1 MWVENLKVGNTLSRS
16 MVCWFVFIF
25 FFAYDDSLHGLAC
38 VSGWH
43 LDVWPFAALHVIV
56 CMCCIHAWNC
66 VFICAASGLDHIVY
80 SAPGLHGDSCKR
92 CECVWDRSREIT
104 RGNYSVLRLRRVVRL
119 LSAKCDSKQVFA
131 ERERKKNRQV
141 NREDSLSC
149 RVSSYRPCMIWK
161 CSLSVAWPREP

>member
-1 MWVENLKVGNTLSRS
+1 MYY
-16 MVCWFVFIF
+16 IH
-25 FFAYDDSLHGLAC
+25 A
-38 VSGWH
+38 
-43 LDVWPFAALHVIV
+43 
-56 CMCCIHAWNC
+56 CMCL
-66 VFICAASGLDHIVY
+66 FIRVASGLDHIVY

-149 RVSSYRPCMIWK
+149 RVSSYRPCMI
-161 CSLSVAWPREP
+161 